1 MVQEYILCVR
11 AKGGI
16 VNTAMVI
23 AGARGLLQSLDRARL
38 AEYGGLAT
46 MSRGWAKSLL
56 KFSRRMGTTQATM
69 SPDDL
74 KQKKI
79 EFLQKVVDIVTM
91 EEIPSELILTGIRL
105 GLTWCQDY
113 KVTNFKG
120 FKR

>member
-1 MVQEYILCVR
+1 
-11 AKGGI
+11 
-16 VNTAMVI
+16 
-23 AGARGLLQSLDRARL
+23 
-38 AEYGGLAT
+38 